1 MPKANITKIKKIHV
15 KQFRGLTDI
24 HLEFGDRI
32 SLICGKNGTSK
43 SSILG
48 IAAQVFSFRKNYES
62 DETLGYRTLTDD
74 HFESTVSDHFRL
86 SKTYD
91 KSGSMDTEIFIHDG
105 YTGKEADFNLRLYDY
120 KDRQLPRPIVR
131 GNSSATGNTSRNA
144 THPVIY
150 LSLNRLTPISFRAKY
165 SEHSIQYLKDN
176 EAEFLSLNHELLGK
190 FTTSKVTAT
199 TGSIK
204 SAAAHGDNYDQ
215 DSVSAGEDNAGQ
227 ILQALYSFKKLKE
240 EYPEYK
246 GGLLLID
253 EADAGLFPA
262 AQSELIKIL
271 NRECKALDLQVIMT
285 SHSPIMI
292 EQIHAS
298 SQNNKTDNKIIYL
311 SDTFG
316 GISVFENYSWPEIYA
331 DLNEQTVSYSD
342 EVSLPLIN
350 VYFED
355 KETYDFF
362 NAIVRDRKI
371 RKVANCL
378 DEVSLGC
385 DEYKKLIDRKIP
397 EFAKRSIIVVDGDVA
412 LTAKYKSMISLP
424 SAIPPEQLIFEFL
437 FNLPANHTFWKNSTR
452 YTRIVFIRSVNKI
465 INELSINRSAN
476 TINITEIIETY
487 KNNGKQK
494 SVKLRRLFK
503 DEFAY
508 NTDFLKLVKGK
519 VSENPYRLWIKEN
532 PQAADVF
539 RKSFTDKVKQTLV
552 AGHGVD
558 TARLSVLD

>member
-1 MPKANITKIKKIHV
+1 MPKVEITKIKKIHV
-15 KQFRGLTDI
+15 KTFRGLSDI
-24 HLEFGDRI
+24 TIEFGDRI

-48 IAAQVFSFRKNYES
+48 IAAQVFSFRKDYES
-62 DETLGYRTLTDD
+62 DEILDYRTLTDD
-74 HFESTVSDHFRL
+74 NFESTVSDHFRL
-86 SKTYD
+86 SKTFD

-105 YTGKEADFNLRLYDY
+105 YTKKEADFNLRLYDY
-120 KDRQLPRPIVR
+120 QDRPLPRPIVR

-150 LSLNRLTPISFRAKY
+150 LSLNRLTPISFRRKY

-176 EAEFLSLNHELLGK
+176 EEEFLSLNHELLGK
-190 FTTSKVTAT
+190 FTTSKITAT

-215 DSVSAGEDNAGQ
+215 NSVSAGEDNAGQ
-227 ILQALYSFKKLKE
+227 ILQAIYSFKKLKE
-240 EYPEYK
+240 EYADYK

-271 NRECKALDLQVIMT
+271 NRECKSLDLQVIMT

-298 SQNNKTDNKIIYL
+298 SQSNKTDNKIIYL
-311 SDTFG
+311 TDTFG
-316 GISVFENYSWPEIYA
+316 SISVFENYSWPEIYA
-331 DLNEQTVSYSD
+331 DLSEETVKYTD
-342 EVSLPLIN
+342 EISLPLIN
-350 VYFED
+350 IYFED

-371 RKVANCL
+371 RKVSNCL

-412 LTAKYKSMISLP
+412 VSSRYKSMICLP
-424 SAIPPEQLIFEFL
+424 STLPPEQLIFEFL
-437 FNLPANHTFWKNSTR
+437 FNLPANHIFWKNSIR
-452 YTRIVFIRSVNKI
+452 YTKIVFIRSVNKI

-476 TINITEIIETY
+476 SIDLQSVIDTY
-487 KNNGKQK
+487 KNNGKPK

-532 PQAADVF
+532 TEAADAF
-539 RKSFTDKVKQTLV
+539 KTSFTDKIKQTLIS
-552 AGHGVD
+552 GHGVD
-558 TARLSVLD
+558 SARLSVLH